1 MEAKVNENDI
11 NIKNF
16 RGGEKVKE
24 LNKGVESS
32 LNKFERE
39 IDKLEKKVRSAGY
52 KAPDKGSE
60 VGKLVLTVVKKVK
73 GSVKSLKNTLA
84 ELRSKT
90 AELGEKTKH
99 DQDKNLQANKLIL
112 NTRQGKISS
121 GKKQEMHSK
130 DNIVDRAEIGYL
142 TKRSK
147 EFLTRAELIGLER
160 DSGKYSKTGISA
172 LKEQVKAVQDTG
184 KKLSYNLKERSN
196 LPSSMGQ
203 LVKEQVSLR
212 KELNK
217 LKRKNRTLDKFEKG
231 EKVSKSII
239 DKRRGAN
246 SKKIATIEAKVS
258 ESDTKIKSLS
268 TGEKVRE
275 LSENVK
281 NSLIDF
287 KREVAKL
294 ETEVK
299 SLEKDQAPKPLQQI
313 VKPSF
318 EPSETVIKSFED
330 IKGYLHTLA
339 KSVNNHGVYE
349 GSKEYLQKVANY
361 LNDSCIMES
370 DKLQKL
376 ETDLGKPNLTKEQ
389 FTQITTALVNIIDSS
404 KIGKFD
410 KRELKIVGDH
420 TQRLVEGRENNEG
433 KRQIDL

>member
-1 MEAKVNENDI
+1 M
-11 NIKNF
+11 
-16 RGGEKVKE
+16 
-24 LNKGVESS
+24 
-32 LNKFERE
+32 NKFERE

-52 KAPDKGSE
+52 KTPDKSSE
-60 VGKLVLTVVKKVK
+60 IGKLVFTVVKKVK

-84 ELRSKT
+84 ELRNKT

-99 DQDKNLQANKLIL
+99 DQDKNLQTDKLVL

-121 GKKQEMHSK
+121 EKKQETRSK
-130 DNIVDRAEIGYL
+130 DNIMDSAEIRYL

-147 EFLTRAELIGLER
+147 ELLTRAELIGLER
-160 DSGKYSKTGISA
+160 NSGEYSKTGINA
-172 LKEQVKAVQDTG
+172 LKEQVKAVQNTG
-184 KKLSYNLKERSN
+184 KKLSHNLKELSN
-196 LPSSMGQ
+196 LPSSTGQ
-203 LVKEQVSLR
+203 LVKEQISLR

-217 LKRKNRTLDKFEKG
+217 LKRENRALDKLEKG

-258 ESDTKIKSLS
+258 ENDTRIKNLS
-268 TGEKVRE
+268 TGGKVRE
-275 LSENVK
+275 LSGNIK

-294 ETEVK
+294 ETKVK
-299 SLEKDQAPKPLQQI
+299 NLEKGQAPKPSQQI
-313 VKPSF
+313 AKPSF

-339 KSVNNHGVYE
+339 KNVNNHGVYE

-361 LNDSCIMES
+361 LNDSCIVES
-370 DKLQKL
+370 DKLQNL
-376 ETDLGKPNLTKEQ
+376 ETNLNKPDLTKEQ
-389 FTQITTALVNIIDSS
+389 FTQITTALVDTIDSS

-410 KRELKIVGDH
+410 KREQKIVGDH

-433 KRQIDL
+433 KRHIDL